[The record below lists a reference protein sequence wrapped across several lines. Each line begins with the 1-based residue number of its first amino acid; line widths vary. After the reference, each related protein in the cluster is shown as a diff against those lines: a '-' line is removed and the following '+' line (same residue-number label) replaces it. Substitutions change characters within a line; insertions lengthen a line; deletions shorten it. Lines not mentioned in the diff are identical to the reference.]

1 MKWIKVK
8 VDYFSDNL
16 EETKI
21 KLVNMFDEIEIKQ
34 IEVID
39 YFSEN
44 ELDYNVNFSSKNDV
58 WSIIGYV
65 VDNRFANTKLNIIFN
80 NLKEF
85 QNVDTEFMYEIYTAK
100 CNDEDWQDE
109 WKKYFHTV
117 NITDNIVIKPSWD
130 KYDPS
135 NNEIVIEI
143 DPGLAFGTGT
153 HETTS
158 LCVEFLEKYAENKK
172 KLLDIGCGSGILML
186 IGKKLGVE
194 KVVGIDIDEKVQD
207 VVLENFSKNNIN
219 NDFEVIIG
227 NLVNDVNEK
236 YDLVV
241 SNILVDVLE
250 KLLKDIEKILEKGA
264 TVIFSGI
271 LNEKEES
278 FAKKAGNYN
287 LRQIDKKEKNNWV
300 SLVFKYEN

>member
-1 MKWIKVK
+1 MKWIKVR

-16 EETKI
+16 EETKA
-21 KLVNMFDEIEIKQ
+21 KLVNMFNEIGINQ
-34 IEVID
+34 VEVID

-44 ELDYNVNFSSKNDV
+44 ELDYNANFSNKKDV
-58 WSIIGYV
+58 WSIIGYI

-85 QNVDTEFMYEIYTAK
+85 MENENEFIHEIFTAK

-130 KYDPS
+130 KYEPS
-135 NNEIVIEI
+135 DNEIVVEI

-158 LCVEFLEKYAENKK
+158 LCVEFLEKYSQNKK

-186 IGKKLGVE
+186 IGKKLDVE
-194 KVVGIDIDEKVQD
+194 KVVGIDIDEKVND
-207 VVLENFSKNNIN
+207 VVLENFFKNGIN
-219 NDFEVIIG
+219 DNFQVIIG
-227 NLVNDVNEK
+227 NLVDDVNEK

-250 KLLKDIEKILEKGA
+250 KLLEDIEKILEKGA

-271 LNEKEES
+271 LNEKEEA
-278 FAKKAGNYN
+278 FVKKAKNYN
-287 LRQIDKKEKNNWV
+287 LKQIDRREKNNWI

>member
-16 EETKI
+16 EKTKA
-21 KLVNMFDEIEIKQ
+21 KLVNMFNEIGINQ

-44 ELDYNVNFSSKNDV
+44 KLDYNDNFSIKNDV
-58 WSIIGYV
+58 WSIIGYI

-85 QNVDTEFMYEIYTAK
+85 MESENEFIYEIFTAK

-130 KYDPS
+130 KYEPE

-158 LCVEFLEKYAENKK
+158 LCVEFLEKYVKGKE

-194 KVVGIDIDEKVQD
+194 KVVGIDIDEKVND
-207 VVLENFSKNNIN
+207 VVLENFSKNGIN
-219 NDFEVIIG
+219 DNFQVIIG
-227 NLVNDVNEK
+227 NLVDNVNEK

-250 KLLKDIEKILEKGA
+250 KLLEDIEKALEKGA
-264 TVIFSGI
+264 IVIFSGI
-271 LNEKEES
+271 LNEKEEA
-278 FAKKAGNYN
+278 FLKKAKNYN
-287 LRQIDKKEKNNWV
+287 LKQIDRKDKNNWV
-300 SLVFKYEN
+300 SLVFKYES

>member
-16 EETKI
+16 EETKA
-21 KLVNMFDEIEIKQ
+21 KLINMFDEIGIKQ

-44 ELDYNVNFSSKNDV
+44 ELDYNANFSSKNDV
-58 WSIIGYV
+58 WIIIGYV

-80 NLKEF
+80 NLKDF
-85 QNVDTEFMYEIYTAK
+85 QNADEEFMYEIYTAK

-117 NITDNIVIKPSWD
+117 NITD
-130 KYDPS
+130 
-135 NNEIVIEI
+135 
-143 DPGLAFGTGT
+143 PGLAFGTGT

-158 LCVEFLEKYAENKK
+158 LCVEFLEKYSDGKK

-186 IGKKLGVE
+186 IGKKLGVK
-194 KVVGIDIDEKVQD
+194 KVVGIDIDDKVRD

-219 NDFEVIIG
+219 DDFQVIIG
-227 NLVNDVNEK
+227 NLVDDVNEK
-236 YDLVV
+236 YDFVV

-250 KLLKDIEKILEKGA
+250 KLLEDIEKILENGA

-271 LNEKEES
+271 LNEKEEA
-278 FAKKAGNYN
+278 FVKKAENYN
-287 LRQIDKKEKNNWV
+287 LKQIDRKEKNNWV
-300 SLVFKYEN
+300 SLVFKYKN

>member
-1 MKWIKVK
+1 MKWIEVR

-16 EETKI
+16 EETKA
-21 KLVNMFDEIEIKQ
+21 KLVNMFNEIGINQ
-34 IEVID
+34 VEVID

-44 ELDYNVNFSSKNDV
+44 ELDYNANFSNKNDV
-58 WSIIGYV
+58 WSIIGYI

-85 QNVDTEFMYEIYTAK
+85 MENENEFMYEIFTAK

-117 NITDNIVIKPSWD
+117 NITDDIVIKPSWD
-130 KYDPS
+130 KYEPS
-135 NNEIVIEI
+135 DNEIVVEI

-158 LCVEFLEKYAENKK
+158 LCVEFLEKYSQDKK

-194 KVVGIDIDEKVQD
+194 KVVGIDIDEKVND
-207 VVLENFSKNNIN
+207 VVLENFSKNGIN
-219 NDFEVIIG
+219 DNFQVIIG
-227 NLVNDVNEK
+227 NLVDDVSEK

-250 KLLKDIEKILEKGA
+250 KLLEDIEKILEKGA

-271 LNEKEES
+271 LNEKEEA
-278 FAKKAGNYN
+278 FVKKAKNYN
-287 LRQIDKKEKNNWV
+287 LKQIDRREKNNWI